1 MIKRVAITTLVFL
14 IALPSFEWLFSEAAV
29 MFEIANTGATSR
41 AELADDFGLGI
52 IGIMVV
58 LPATI
63 IGAVITAS
71 VVWWKMSPR
80 E

>member
-1 MIKRVAITTLVFL
+1 MIKRAAITILAFL
-14 IALPSFEWLFSEAAV
+14 IALPSFNWLFGEAAV
-29 MFEIANTGATSR
+29 MFEMANTGATSR

-71 VVWWKMSPR
+71 FVWWKMRPR

>member
-1 MIKRVAITTLVFL
+1 
-14 IALPSFEWLFSEAAV
+14 V
-29 MFEIANTGATSR
+29 MFEMANTGATSR

-52 IGIMVV
+52 LGIMVV